1 MDRRS
6 FLTMLGGAT
15 AYAGIAAPSN
25 ALPTIPSRPE
35 AELESASSWIAFID
49 GRYEL
54 FIPRAEIGQNISTGF
69 KKIAAVEL
77 GVSSDQI
84 SVSYADTHSIDP
96 FRATV
101 SSESVQDFA
110 LPLAIACAALR
121 DAVAAG
127 RTGRVKAFE
136 RPFKSLKAFQAGALD
151 AVGELV
157 GGKAIVTGAPLFASD
172 VRLPGM
178 LFGRVLRADAS
189 PEITSKPIRWD
200 KMAAAGEPGFVRLVE
215 GDLTMNNSEGL
226 GIVAKTP
233 GALDRIEAAL
243 KVEWSID
250 ETPDG
255 ADVDSLLDIDR
266 RRGRGGADYDLVDD
280 RMDED
285 KPWDVDIRIDTPFA
299 AHSAMEP
306 RAAVADVKGPAG
318 RIWVG
323 TQDPFFVR
331 DMLVDD
337 LDFREDE
344 LKVIPKRVGG
354 GFGGKAIPLVEME
367 AAALS
372 RAAGAPVKVQWTRA
386 QELTHA
392 YHRPPTSHRIR
403 ARVTGGKVQDWNHRF
418 SSGHVIFSNAVLPA
432 WMQTFTD
439 FIGDDGAA
447 RNSTPPYDI
456 ESQNIGYDLERL
468 PIRTGAWRGLGAGP
482 NALAVEMA
490 MEQCAFRA
498 GQSPVEF
505 RLSHIKDPRLAAVL
519 RAVAKLAGPTPAS
532 GRGVGCGIY
541 KGVSYGAVIA
551 DMAMAADGSSVVK
564 KLYAAHD
571 CGKVIDADQVKAQCE
586 GNLIWSVGLALTDK
600 LTLRSGAI
608 QERDFIDAPIPT
620 ITDAPA
626 MEVVLIETDAPPVG
640 AGETLMAAAPAAIVN
655 GFASLMGAP
664 PSRLPLGG

>member
-15 AYAGIAAPSN
+15 AYAVIAAPSK

-35 AELESASSWIAFID
+35 ARLESASSWIAFND

-54 FIPRAEIGQNISTGF
+54 FIPRVEIGQNISTGF
-69 KKIAAVEL
+69 KKIASVEL
-77 GVSSDQI
+77 GVSPDQI

-121 DAVAAG
+121 DAVAEG
-127 RTGRVKAFE
+127 RTGRVDAVE
-136 RPFKSLKAFQAGALD
+136 RPYESLKAFQSGALD
-151 AVGELV
+151 KVGELV

-189 PEITSKPIRWD
+189 PEIASRPIRWD
-200 KMAAAGEPGFVRLVE
+200 ETAAAAEAGFIKLVE
-215 GDLTMNNSEGL
+215 DNLSMNNSEGL

-233 GALDRIEAAL
+233 GGLDRIAAAL
-243 KVEWSID
+243 DVEWSVE

-255 ADVDSLLDIDR
+255 AGVDSLLDIDR
-266 RRGRGGADYDLVDD
+266 RRANGDADYDLADD
-280 RMDED
+280 RIDD
-285 KPWDVDIRIDTPFA
+285 SAPWDVDIRIDTPFA

-306 RAAVADVKGPAG
+306 RVAVADVKGRAG

-323 TQDPFFVR
+323 TQDPFYVH

-344 LKVIPKRVGG
+344 LTVIPQRVGG

-372 RAAGAPVKVQWTRA
+372 RAAEAPVKVQWTRA
-386 QELTHA
+386 RELTHA
-392 YHRPPTSHRIR
+392 YHRPPTSHRIK
-403 ARVTGGKVQDWNHRF
+403 ARVNAGRVQDWNHRI

-447 RNSTPPYDI
+447 RNATPPYSI
-456 ESQNIGYDLERL
+456 AAQAIGYDLERL

-490 MEQCAFRA
+490 MEQCALRA

-505 RLSHIKDPRLAAVL
+505 RLSHIEDPRLATVL
-519 RAVAKLAGPTPAS
+519 QAVAKIAGPAPAS

-551 DMAMAADGSSVVK
+551 DMVMAADGSPVVK

-586 GNLIWSVGLALTDK
+586 GNMIWSLGLALTDK
-600 LTLRSGAI
+600 LTLRGGTI
-608 QERDFIDAPIPT
+608 QEKDFIDAPIPT
-620 ITDAPA
+620 ITDAPE
-626 MEVVLIETDAPPVG
+626 MEVTLIETDAPPVG

-655 GFASLMGAP
+655 GYTSLTGSP
-664 PSRLPLGG
+664 PRRLPIRV